1 MSIRTVEPGD
11 AREHTGLWLLDCV
24 LRYFAVFSVGWVV
37 VWVTFPAEGWYGL
50 LGGFGLF
57 AYSGLPSLIV
67 IMLLSG
73 RRTLREQDEFRV
85 LASLLLLIPL
95 VPLLLLGW
103 RALFFVAVQLG
114 FAWWL
119 LPLPTRCVLA
129 AVEPGRER
137 ERQRWAK

>member
-1 MSIRTVEPGD
+1 MSTRTVEPGD
-11 AREHTGLWLLDCV
+11 AREHTGLWLLDCA
-24 LRYFAVFSVGWVV
+24 LRYFAVFSVGWVAA
-37 VWVTFPAEGWYGL
+37 WATFPREGWYAL
-50 LGGFGLF
+50 LGVFGLF
-57 AYSGLPSLIV
+57 AYSGLPSLVI

-85 LASLLLLIPL
+85 LASMLLLIPL

-103 RALFFVAVQLG
+103 RTLFFVAVQLG
-114 FAWWL
+114 FVWWL